1 MVAQKGRIV
10 RLEIENFKSYRG
22 HHQIGPF
29 YDFTAVV
36 GANGSGKSNLMDAIS
51 FVLGVKTAHLRGSL
65 KELLYSESSQDRPQR
80 GFVRLVYEDNSGDE
94 VAFARY
100 IMPTGASSDASF
112 HSQYRISDK
121 TVTWDA
127 YNNRLKSYGILVQ
140 ARNFLV
146 FLVKRCLVCMPIAE

>member
-1 MVAQKGRIV
+1 MVARKGRII

-22 HHQIGPF
+22 HQQIGPF

-51 FVLGVKTAHLRGSL
+51 FVLGVRTAQLRGSL
-65 KELLYSESSQDRPQR
+65 KELLYSESSQERPQR
-80 GFVRLVYEDNSGDE
+80 GFVKLVYEDNSGDE
-94 VAFARY
+94 VTFTR
-100 IMPTGASSDASF
+100 IIIPSGPSSDAAYQ
-112 HSQYRISDK
+112 SQYRLNDR
-121 TVTWDA
+121 TVSLEA

-146 FLVKRCLVCMPIAE
+146 FQVRPPSF

>member
-1 MVAQKGRIV
+1 M

-22 HHQIGPF
+22 HHRIGPF

-65 KELLYSESSQDRPQR
+65 KELLYSESSQERPQR

-94 VAFARY
+94 VAFTRY

-146 FLVKRCLVCMPIAE
+146 FQVTCCLACMQTAE